1 MVYSRFQKSKRR
13 GNVRENLFT
22 ATRYR
27 EREREQNSRLVLRNG
42 TGEGAT
48 INQDKL
54 MINKLVGALLPLT
67 GVIVY
72 RISPYKLPAVLNT
85 AG

>member
-1 MVYSRFQKSKRR
+1 M
-13 GNVRENLFT
+13 RENLFT

-27 EREREQNSRLVLRNG
+27 ERKKDEETSRLALRKNG
-42 TGEGAT
+42 IGEGAT

-54 MINKLVGALLPLT
+54 MINKLVDALLPLT

-72 RISPYKLPAVLNT
+72 RISPYKLPAILNT

>member
-1 MVYSRFQKSKRR
+1 M
-13 GNVRENLFT
+13 RENLFT

-27 EREREQNSRLVLRNG
+27 ERKKDEETSRLALRKNSI
-42 TGEGAT
+42 GEGAT

-54 MINKLVGALLPLT
+54 MINKLVDALLPLT